1 MNTELIDYLKT
12 LAKREFFLI
21 SVADLFFSIMIIIS
35 SIVSL
40 RTGGTVILYTIMF
53 ACATAILGLNSY
65 KCFKR
70 GSKNGWVFAVF
81 CLGFAAVTGICLS
94 SLIGGY

>member
-1 MNTELIDYLKT
+1 MNTELFDYLKT

-21 SVADLFFSIMIIIS
+21 SVADLFFSVMIIICS
-35 SIVSL
+35 VISL
-40 RTGGTVILYTIMF
+40 RTGATVLLYTIMF
-53 ACATAILGLNSY
+53 SCATAILGLNSY

-81 CLGFAAVTGICLS
+81 GVAFAAVTGICMY
-94 SLIGGY
+94 SLIGGV

>member
-12 LAKREFFLI
+12 LAKREFFFI
-21 SVADLFFSIMIIIS
+21 SVADLFFSIMIIFCATI
-35 SIVSL
+35 SL
-40 RTGGTVILYTIMF
+40 RTGATVPLYTMMF

-70 GSKNGWVFAVF
+70 GSKNGWVFAIFGVA
-81 CLGFAAVTGICLS
+81 FATITGICIYA
-94 SLIGGY
+94 LIGGY

>member
-12 LAKREFFLI
+12 LAKRELFFV
-21 SVADLFFSIMIIIS
+21 SVIDLFLSTVIIVCGVIT
-35 SIVSL
+35 L
-40 RTGGTVILYTIMF
+40 RTGASTTMYAIMF
-53 ACATAILGLNSY
+53 ACATMLLGLNAY

-81 CLGFAAVTGICLS
+81 AVLFAGITGICIYA
-94 SLIGGY
+94 LIGGM